1 MGTAE
6 DIDRVEGE
14 VCGPP
19 KGPELLLLKIQLTLC
34 YWTYPGW

>member
-1 MGTAE
+1 MGTAG

-19 KGPELLLLKIQLTLC
+19 KGPEMLLLKIQLT
-34 YWTYPGW
+34 